1 MFKKFPL
8 FISFLGLVIALLIG
22 VINGWYSVPEWMK
35 GNSGNYS
42 PYFPLLHF
50 GVPTM
55 ALCMMYGYW
64 LGMLIESP
72 VKRWFNFV
80 EEFLTQGQKIIART
94 VSTVVYLLFPV
105 VFKCLDDY
113 MNLPL
118 EKSSYEYIK
127 KEFFRWN
134 SNDVEGSLLVLL
146 LALPILM
153 FIHWGISRLLVSK
166 K

>member
-22 VINGWYSVPEWMK
+22 VINGWYSVPDWMK

-50 GVPTM
+50 GLPTM
-55 ALCMMYGYW
+55 ALCVMYGYW

-80 EEFLTQGQKIIART
+80 EEFLTRGQKIIART

-105 VFKCLDDY
+105 VFKFMDD
-113 MNLPL
+113 N
-118 EKSSYEYIK
+118 KD
-127 KEFFRWN
+127 FFRWN
-134 SNDVEGSLLVLL
+134 SNDLEGSLLLLL

-153 FIHWGISRLLVSK
+153 FLHWGISRLLVSK